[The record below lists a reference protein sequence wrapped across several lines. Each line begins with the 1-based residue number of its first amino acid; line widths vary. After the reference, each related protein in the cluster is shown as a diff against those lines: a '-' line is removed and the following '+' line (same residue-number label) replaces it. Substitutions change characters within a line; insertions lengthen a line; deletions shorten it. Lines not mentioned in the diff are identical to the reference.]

1 MGIRDSHGQ
10 ALTSSLFRGHTPEAL
25 VTIADAPFE
34 EIKRVAKARRCESL
48 LLGLSE
54 DPASPSAQL
63 LEDLINHIECQVA
76 ILHARVGFDLDDA
89 TDFLVPVGGRGRH
102 HHTRAR
108 LLGSLF
114 RSKNR
119 TVTYF
124 AVVPAGSS
132 DSAIRRRKRSLDRFA
147 RQEVPVQA
155 KTLVVASDDVVMAI
169 TEEAKGHQVVVL
181 GLANL
186 GGRRSFGKVASR
198 IARETDCATI
208 MVGAEIETTQQ
219 VMHGLKR
226 LPGTIGQGFG

>member
-1 MGIRDSHGQ
+1 M
-10 ALTSSLFRGHTPEAL
+10 TS
-25 VTIADAPFE
+25 ADAPFE